1 MNRYS
6 NVSFHLSH
14 LLKISRDFLEQ
25 PEQDEMPHAI
35 NVTPE
40 EQEAIGRASIT

>member
-6 NVSFHLSH
+6 NVSFHLCH
-14 LLKISRDFLEQ
+14 FLKISRDFLEQ

-35 NVTPE
+35 HVTPE
-40 EQEAIGRASIT
+40 EQEAIGRVHTT